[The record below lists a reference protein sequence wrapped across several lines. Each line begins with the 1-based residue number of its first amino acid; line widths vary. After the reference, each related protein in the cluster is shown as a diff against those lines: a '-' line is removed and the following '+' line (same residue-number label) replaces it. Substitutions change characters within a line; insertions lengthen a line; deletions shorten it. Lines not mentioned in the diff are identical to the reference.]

1 MYWYIA
7 AALVLVLKF
16 FVYAYYAGIMNTWFD
31 KTNDK
36 FRVSGLRIVLSLA
49 FTGLNVLITTLVNS
63 MGLPE
68 VFWEVIP
75 VCLSIVFAALAW
87 FIILRVYYTYEST
100 ATMRKALVIGTILS
114 AIFAATTGF
123 LSFIGLLSSV
133 NFC

>member
-36 FRVSGLRIVLSLA
+36 YRVSGLRIVLSLA
-49 FTGLNVLITTLVNS
+49 FTGLNMLIGTLAYNMRLS
-63 MGLPE
+63 ETLWQG
-68 VFWEVIP
+68 IP
-75 VCLSIVFAALAW
+75 LLMSIVFAALAW
-87 FIILRVYYTYEST
+87 FIILRVYYTKESHP
-100 ATMRKALVIGTILS
+100 TMRKALAIGTAIS
-114 AIFAATTGF
+114 AIFALVTGF